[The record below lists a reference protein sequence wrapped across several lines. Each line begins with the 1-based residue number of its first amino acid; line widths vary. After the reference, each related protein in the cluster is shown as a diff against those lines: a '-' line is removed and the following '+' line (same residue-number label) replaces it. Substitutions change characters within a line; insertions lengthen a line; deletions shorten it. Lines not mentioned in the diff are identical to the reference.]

1 MKRLSG
7 REIGTEILSELKPE
21 IDKLRADGIEPK
33 LAVILVGE
41 DPASAVYV
49 GHKKRACKELSIN
62 SISFE
67 MPADTTQEELEE
79 VVTKLNNDSSV
90 HGILCQFP
98 LPKHLD
104 ENRIIDLIDPKKD
117 VDCFHPYN
125 LGRLASDNPTFMPV
139 TPFGIFQILKRSGVD
154 PKGKHVVIIGR
165 GTTVGRPLSIMMSLK
180 GWDST
185 VTLCHS
191 HTEEIRAICRSADIL
206 VGAIGRPKFVTRD
219 FLKQGATVIDVGIN
233 RIDDP
238 NHPKGGYL
246 VGDVDYKGIS
256 DVASAATPVPGGVGP
271 VTISILMFN
280 CVNAARM
287 ASGLPN
293 LDM

>member
-7 REIGTEILSELKPE
+7 KEISTEIQAELKPE
-21 IDKLRADGIEPK
+21 IDKLIEMGTTPT
-33 LAVILVGE
+33 LAVIIVGS
-41 DPASAVYV
+41 DPASKIYV
-49 GHKKRACKELSIN
+49 GHKKKTCKKLGIRNVDFELP
-62 SISFE
+62 E
-67 MPADTTQEELEE
+67 DTTQEKLESIVKEL
-79 VVTKLNNDSSV
+79 NSDDSV

-98 LPKHLD
+98 LPPHLD
-104 ENRIIDLIDPKKD
+104 ENRIIDLIHPSKD

-191 HTEEIRAICRSADIL
+191 HTEEMRSLCRNADIV
-206 VGAIGRPKFVTRD
+206 VGAIGKPKFITRD

-238 NHPKGGYL
+238 NHPKGSYL
-246 VGDVDYKGIS
+246 VGDVDYNGIE

-280 CVNAARM
+280 CVNAARIK
-287 ASGLPN
+287 AGLPP

>member
-7 REIGTEILSELKPE
+7 KKIAEEILSELRPE
-21 IDKLRADGIEPK
+21 IEKLILNNIIPT
-33 LAVILVGE
+33 LAVVLVGD

-49 GHKKRACKELSIN
+49 GHKKTACKSLGIRSLEFIL
-62 SISFE
+62 
-67 MPADTTQEELEE
+67 PANTTQEDLENIIIELNE
-79 VVTKLNNDSSV
+79 DSTV

-98 LPKHLD
+98 LPKHLN
-104 ENRIIDLIDPKKD
+104 EASIIDLINPKKD

-139 TPFGIFQILKRSGVD
+139 TPYGIFQILKRSGVD
-154 PKGKHVVIIGR
+154 PRGKHVVIIGR

-191 HTEEIRAICRSADIL
+191 HTKEIRTICRSADIL
-206 VGAIGRPKFVTRD
+206 VGAIGRPKFITRD
-219 FLKQGATVIDVGIN
+219 FLKQGVTVIDVGIN
-233 RIDDP
+233 KVVDT
-238 NHPKGGYL
+238 NHPKGGHL
-246 VGDVDYKGIS
+246 VGDVDYKNIS
-256 DVASAATPVPGGVGP
+256 DIASAATPVPGGVGP

-280 CVNAARM
+280 CINAARI
-287 ASGLPN
+287 ASGLPV